1 MKMFMVLAVLALAAA
16 ASAQKIGWEW
26 PQQGAYGAAAALY
39 PCAEYLRQPQCS
51 PVAAPYYVRR
61 GQTMWQPT
69 AVCQPLRH
77 HCCHQLGLMDAMS
90 RCQAMC
96 GVAQSVVP
104 QLQLQGAA
112 GGGMYEPPAALTMQ
126 QWRQLLP
133 PAEAPMAVAQA
144 AQDLPAMCGLYP
156 LPSYCTIPCA
166 LSVAAPPY
174 YY

>member
-1 MKMFMVLAVLALAAA
+1 
-16 ASAQKIGWEW
+16 
-26 PQQGAYGAAAALY
+26 
-39 PCAEYLRQPQCS
+39 
-51 PVAAPYYVRR
+51 
-61 GQTMWQPT
+61 
-69 AVCQPLRH
+69 
-77 HCCHQLGLMDAMS
+77 MS

-112 GGGMYEPPAALTMQ
+112 AAGGLYEPPAALTILQ

-166 LSVAAPPY
+166 LSVAVPPY